1 MSAVIASILSAA
13 LPSIIN
19 LVEKL
24 RGSKTGA
31 EKFSDVFAAAIAMLQ
46 VLAARG
52 VAPKEI
58 NDNDVKALIETLVQA
73 MKNNGT
79 LVENKPTASVVLRI
93 TYQQNPPYLRQRH
106 R

>member
-13 LPSIIN
+13 LPSVIN
-19 LVEKL
+19 VVEKL

-31 EKFSDVFAAAIAMLQ
+31 EKFGDVFAAAIALLQ

-58 NDNDVKALIETLVQA
+58 NDNDVKALIETLVQS

-79 LVENKPTASVVLRI
+79 LAETRPAGGVVVGKSLRVKVEEVLS
-93 TYQQNPPYLRQRH
+93 
-106 R
+106 